1 MSSLNTTQLTVA
13 IGTKNPAKVHAVKET
28 LLSEP
33 LSFVSVEVPS
43 GVSCQPFSEDETRLG
58 ALNRAKAALVE
69 AETDLAIGLEG
80 GVSETETGS
89 LMLCNWGVMVDK
101 KGKAWE
107 ASGLKIPVPTD
118 VSDGLLKGQ
127 ELGTIMNERANE
139 EGTNTREGAV
149 GAFTLN
155 WISRKEMF
163 SHIVKA
169 LYGQYLVEQQNK

>member
-1 MSSLNTTQLTVA
+1 MSLESTSQLIVA

-33 LSFVSVEVPS
+33 ITFVSVEVPS
-43 GVSCQPFSEDETRLG
+43 GVSCQPFSDDETRLG
-58 ALNRAKAALVE
+58 ALNRAKAALVDTD
-69 AETDLAIGLEG
+69 ADLAIGLEG
-80 GVSETETGS
+80 GVSETDTGA
-89 LMLCNWGVMVDK
+89 LMLCNWGVLVDK
-101 KGKAWE
+101 KGSTWE
-107 ASGLKIPVPTD
+107 ASGLRIPVPTD
-118 VSDGLLKGQ
+118 VSDELLKGQ

-155 WISRKEMF
+155 RISRKEMF

-169 LYGQYLVEQQNK
+169 LYGQYLVEQLNK